1 MTEVSQHIGKNVKL
15 GKNVRMWHFTYI
27 GDNTE
32 IGNDTKIGSLV
43 HIDYNVKIGKRCK
56 IEGSTYI
63 PPLTVIEDDVFIG
76 PGVIFTNDPFP
87 MSPKMIGVI
96 VEKGAV
102 ICAGSMLKAGIT
114 VGQRAVVGLGS
125 VVTRDV
131 ASETV
136 VFGNPAKPRYDLIE
150 YLKKKK
156 EWETN

>member
-15 GKNVRMWHFTYI
+15 GRNVRMWHFTYI